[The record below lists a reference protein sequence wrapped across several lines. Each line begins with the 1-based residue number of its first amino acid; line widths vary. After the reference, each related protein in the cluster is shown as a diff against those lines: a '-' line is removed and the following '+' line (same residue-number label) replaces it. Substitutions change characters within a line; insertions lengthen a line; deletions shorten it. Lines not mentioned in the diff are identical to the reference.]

1 MHEEP
6 VWSQHPRLAF
16 DGLECSD
23 GVCRSED
30 VVTEKAFEMFL
41 LLQ

>member
-16 DGLECSD
+16 DGLECSE
-23 GVCRSED
+23 GVCCSED
-30 VVTEKAFEMFL
+30 LVTEKAFEML
-41 LLQ
+41 LLL